1 MKIVLKR
8 IYDAVS
14 PSDGY
19 RVLIDRLWPRGITKE
34 KAHLSEWNKDLAPS
48 KELRIWYHHNP
59 ALWDDFSEKYR
70 TELKQNNN
78 CKEFLDHNKQQ
89 EIITLLYAAHDTL
102 HTHALILQTYLQDL
116 YKQYISNN
124 R

>member
-8 IYDAVS
+8 IYDAAS

-34 KAHLSEWNKDLAPS
+34 KAHLSEWNKNLAPS

-70 TELKQNNN
+70 TKLKHNNY

-116 YKQYISNN
+116 YQQYISNN

>member
-1 MKIVLKR
+1 MEIVLKR
-8 IYDAVS
+8 IYDAAS

-59 ALWDDFSEKYR
+59 ALWEDFSKKYKD
-70 TELKQNNN
+70 ELKHTNYGR
-78 CKEFLDHNKQQ
+78 EFLTRNKQQ
-89 EIITLLYAAHDTL
+89 EIITLLYASHDTL
-102 HTHALILQTYLQDL
+102 HTHALVLKEYLQEILQQHTN
-116 YKQYISNN
+116 NN

>member
-8 IYDAVS
+8 IYDAAS

-34 KAHLSEWNKDLAPS
+34 KAHLSEWNKNLAPS

-70 TELKQNNN
+70 TELKHNNY

-102 HTHALILQTYLQDL
+102 HTHAMILQTYLQDI
-116 YKQYISNN
+116 YQQYISNN